1 MGLSD
6 NSRSTVHKKIERAV
20 FNTLQLATRK
30 HLIKMSSGVIT
41 IVTQMINYCLF
52 KFSITICS
60 LKSKTFSLCSVTSEM
75 ENNLRTAN
83 GPIRHL
89 EFLRNF
95 NKRFRTFK
103 ALTNNLP

>member
-6 NSRSTVHKKIERAV
+6 NSRSTVHKKKIERAV

-30 HLIKMSSGVIT
+30 HLIKMSSDVTT
-41 IVTQMINYCLF
+41 IVTQIINYYLF
-52 KFSITICS
+52 KFPITICS
-60 LKSKTFSLCSVTSEM
+60 LKRKKNHCVTSEM

-89 EFLRNF
+89 EFLRKF